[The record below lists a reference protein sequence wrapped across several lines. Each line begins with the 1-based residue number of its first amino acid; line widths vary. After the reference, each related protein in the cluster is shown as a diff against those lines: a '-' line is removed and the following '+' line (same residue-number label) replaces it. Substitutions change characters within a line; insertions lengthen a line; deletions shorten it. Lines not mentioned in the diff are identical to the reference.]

1 MKKTILLS
9 VLLLATII
17 PVFGQKISNKV
28 DDAKAIKAMMLQQTK
43 DWNDGNI
50 DAFMQGYWQSDSLMF
65 IGSRGI
71 TYGWKATLDNYKKRY
86 PDRATMGT
94 LKFDFLKLDFFNKNT
109 TCWLLGTWH
118 LTRPEKGDVGG
129 HFTLM
134 LKKIKGKW
142 LIISDHTS

>member
-9 VLLLATII
+9 ALLFITIS
-17 PVFGQKISNKV
+17 VFGQKINNKTA
-28 DDAKAIKAMMLQQTK
+28 DAEAIKAMMLQQAK

-71 TYGWKATLDNYKKRY
+71 TYGWQSTLDNYKKSY

-129 HFTLM
+129 YFTLM

>member
-1 MKKTILLS
+1 MKKIICLAVVILSLTFNARAQS
-9 VLLLATII
+9 KDALAIRSALNE
-17 PVFGQKISNKV
+17 QLNAWNKG
-28 DDAKAIKAMMLQQTK
+28 DLKR
-43 DWNDGNI
+43 
-50 DAFMQGYWQSDSLMF
+50 FMGTYWQTDSLMF

-129 HFTLM
+129 YFTLM